1 MSESGGGEVE
11 VGLGAPRTFVGLV
24 QYRNAAK
31 LDVWKVKD
39 QGKGF
44 HVGPKFV
51 EEGAE
56 GGGSEQGGVEAAR
69 ASGQDE
75 FEDEGDEYDTEDVPY
90 EPYVH
95 IEVPEVDEGWVTP
108 VLRKKASR
116 RNGSFAGARFVVGIA
131 SLVGGVAVLLGGR
144 RENKGGGAEAPATPK
159 KLASAQGSEEGMGP
173 PSGFE
178 ASERYG
184 PAMDALRLAVE
195 GQDWES
201 AKDNLV
207 RLDGELEM
215 LSADGRRRVAEF
227 EDVAR
232 RRRALED
239 EVAHMARLVV
249 SLEAERDRL
258 TQERQRADDAEGREG
273 RIKENLEKMEGMLA
287 QAEQRMTELIEE
299 NTKLDDIRTGQSHEI
314 DELKIELEAARAEV
328 GGKVQEC
335 AEMRAELAS
344 LRKELTET
352 RAELEDSE
360 AFVVRKA
367 NAVEKL
373 VGDIDACHAIIADLK
388 RQVNLQ
394 AGAENAATPAEGSD
408 QGGDQGAA
416 AEGQQQYS
424 ARFI

>member
-75 FEDEGDEYDTEDVPY
+75 LEDEGDEYDTEDVPY

-144 RENKGGGAEAPATPK
+144 LARQGAQEHCLRHQDIENGGGNHAAGHQR
-159 KLASAQGSEEGMGP
+159 SAHGP
-173 PSGFE
+173 P
-178 ASERYG
+178 
-184 PAMDALRLAVE
+184 
-195 GQDWES
+195 
-201 AKDNLV
+201 
-207 RLDGELEM
+207 
-215 LSADGRRRVAEF
+215 
-227 EDVAR
+227 
-232 RRRALED
+232 
-239 EVAHMARLVV
+239 
-249 SLEAERDRL
+249 
-258 TQERQRADDAEGREG
+258 RE
-273 RIKENLEKMEGMLA
+273 
-287 QAEQRMTELIEE
+287 
-299 NTKLDDIRTGQSHEI
+299 
-314 DELKIELEAARAEV
+314 
-328 GGKVQEC
+328 
-335 AEMRAELAS
+335 
-344 LRKELTET
+344 
-352 RAELEDSE
+352 
-360 AFVVRKA
+360 
-367 NAVEKL
+367 
-373 VGDIDACHAIIADLK
+373 
-388 RQVNLQ
+388 
-394 AGAENAATPAEGSD
+394 
-408 QGGDQGAA
+408 
-416 AEGQQQYS
+416 
-424 ARFI
+424 